1 MKKKVKHSFLRSF
14 TLVFLT
20 GAVTACNWLGSGG
33 KEDREPV
40 ARVYDRYLYK
50 EDIESIVPSAL
61 KGNDSI
67 AFIQNYI
74 GIWAKDQLML
84 YKAEYNLTE
93 QQKDF
98 EQQITDYRNDLL
110 KFAYQQE
117 YVRQNLD
124 TNISDTEVEAYYERN
139 GDNFELKENIL
150 KARYMVVNAN
160 APKISN
166 ARDWFRSEKPDD
178 FQKVKEYALK
188 YASEFSLEDT
198 SWVSFDLLASKF
210 PIETYN
216 QSEFLANNKYV
227 ELTKNGKLYLL
238 KIVSYKIKEGKSPL
252 TYVKDVIRNILINQR
267 KLELLANLEKNLL
280 DDALDKKEFET
291 Y

>member
-1 MKKKVKHSFLRSF
+1 MKRKVNHKLFALLSGVVLF
-14 TLVFLT
+14 TMAT
-20 GAVTACNWLGSGG
+20 SCNWLRFGTEEE
-33 KEDREPV
+33 KEPL
-40 ARVYDRYLYK
+40 ARVYNRYLYK
-50 EDIESIVPSAL
+50 EDVADIVPAAL
-61 KGNDSI
+61 ETNDSL
-67 AFIQNYI
+67 AFLQNYI
-74 GIWAKDQLML
+74 SIWAKDQLML

-124 TNISDTEVEAYYERN
+124 TNISDVEIEEYYEQN

-150 KARYMVVNAN
+150 KARYVVINSD
-160 APKISN
+160 APKIDD
-166 ARDWFRSEKPDD
+166 AREWFRSSKPED
-178 FQKVKEYALK
+178 FQKIREYALK

-198 SWVSFDLLASKF
+198 SWVSFDLIASKF
-210 PIETYN
+210 PVETYN

-227 ELTKNGKLYLL
+227 QVTKGGKLYLL
-238 KIVSYKIKEGKSPL
+238 EIVSYKIKEGKSPL
-252 TYVKDVIRNILINQR
+252 TYVKYVIRNILVNQR
-267 KLELLANLEKNLL
+267 KLQLLANLEKNLL
-280 DDALDKKEFET
+280 DDALEKKEFET